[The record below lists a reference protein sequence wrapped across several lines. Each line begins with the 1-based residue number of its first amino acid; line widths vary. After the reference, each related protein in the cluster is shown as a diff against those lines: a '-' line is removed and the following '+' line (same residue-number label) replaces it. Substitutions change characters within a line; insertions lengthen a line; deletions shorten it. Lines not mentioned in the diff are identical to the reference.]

1 MIYVLVTLFQ
11 GLINEV
17 RFYYDEKEALR
28 ALDEFVKKMNPEND
42 DAELHS
48 LIGMVA
54 NAKSF
59 LDDEDRYDASVLDEM
74 LKSAGDSKPI
84 YAIGNPEHFPGFMFA
99 SFDEPMG
106 YTNPAEAVSDI
117 GVLRKIHGRH
127 LKLYRLIP
135 VTEAVVKKTEVKK
148 YNADNE
154 IEDFDPLF
162 AREYLS

>member
-1 MIYVLVTLFQ
+1 MIYVLVTLFR

-28 ALDEFVKKMNPEND
+28 VLDAFVKGMNPEDD

-48 LIGMVA
+48 LGGMVA
-54 NAKSF
+54 TAKNF
-59 LDDEDRYDASVLDEM
+59 LDDEDRYDSSALEEF
-74 LKSAGDSKPI
+74 LKPAGDPKPI
-84 YAIGNPEHFPGFMFA
+84 YAIGNPSHFLGFMIA

-106 YTNPAEAVSDI
+106 YTNPAEAVSDV
-117 GVLRKIHGRH
+117 GVLRKLHGKH

-135 VTEAVVKKTEVKK
+135 VTQIVAKKAEVEK

-154 IEDFDPLF
+154 IEDFDPSF
-162 AREYLS
+162 AEEYMN